1 MFCLCFTVTD
11 LSSRHYSRVPLVF
24 VCVHRICSL
33 CLNQH
38 RIIAELT
45 PDQLAKE
52 FGERVTALGRV
63 LPMLEDWRN
72 PGYVKRAWCLFEV
85 RNACTIPIVGHVLHT
100 IEHDLNLV
108 FGFVFLCF
116 FDRIF
121 SPQLYTANRMTSI
134 EVDM

>member
-1 MFCLCFTVTD
+1 MLTFSF
-11 LSSRHYSRVPLVF
+11 PLVAGPSSPHLLCAPRVLF
-24 VCVHRICSL
+24 AFHRICSL

-63 LPMLEDWRN
+63 LPMLEDWRS

-85 RNACTIPIVGHVLHT
+85 RNTRNKPIEGYMLHT
-100 IEHDLNLV
+100 NTILTLA
-108 FGFVFLCF
+108 FFLCF
-116 FDRIF
+116 YDRISF
-121 SPQLYTANRMTSI
+121 KHSFTLLF
-134 EVDM
+134 E

>member
-1 MFCLCFTVTD
+1 MLTFSF
-11 LSSRHYSRVPLVF
+11 PLVAGSSSPHLLCAPRVLCAF
-24 VCVHRICSL
+24 HRICSL

-63 LPMLEDWRN
+63 LPMLEDWRS

-85 RNACTIPIVGHVLHT
+85 RNARNIPIVGHVLHT

-108 FGFVFLCF
+108 FGFVFLYF
-116 FDRIF
+116 FDRICF
-121 SPQLYTANRMTSI
+121 QLSFTLLF
-134 EVDM
+134 E

>member
-1 MFCLCFTVTD
+1 MFYLCFTVTGP
-11 LSSRHYSRVPLVF
+11 SSRHYSRVPLGLCAF
-24 VCVHRICSL
+24 HRICSL

-63 LPMLEDWRN
+63 LPMLEDWRS

-85 RNACTIPIVGHVLHT
+85 RNTRNIPIEGYVLHT
-100 IEHDLNLV
+100 NTILTLAFFCVSMIEYLFNTALYCDSND
-108 FGFVFLCF
+108 
-116 FDRIF
+116 FDRG
-121 SPQLYTANRMTSI
+121 
-134 EVDM
+134 